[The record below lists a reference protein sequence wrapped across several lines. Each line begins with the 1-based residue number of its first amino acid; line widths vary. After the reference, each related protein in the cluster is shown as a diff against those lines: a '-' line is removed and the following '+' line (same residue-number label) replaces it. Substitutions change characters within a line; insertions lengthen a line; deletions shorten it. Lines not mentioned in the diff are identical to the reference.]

1 MNKKDYFLPV
11 AILIAGVII
20 GAAIIYS
27 NGLKTAKQT
36 GSLAENTPAVG
47 AGKDLN
53 VFSDENFLGDAKAA
67 LTIFEFSDYQC
78 PYCARYDKL
87 SRPTIVDKYVKTG
100 QAKITFRDFP
110 LSFHQYAQKASEAVW
125 CAGEQGKYWE
135 MHDALFTKQESGQSD
150 ALSVDNIK
158 KYAGELGL
166 NAAAFTSCL
175 DSNKYQ
181 SRVLKNAQ
189 SGQDIGIS
197 GTPTVVIA
205 KKLPLKIDA
214 NYVASEVQKNNYIIP
229 FDGGVMIV
237 GAQPASVYQT
247 EIDKLLK

>member
-11 AILIAGVII
+11 AILIAGLLI
-20 GAAIIYS
+20 GGAIIYS
-27 NGLKTAKQT
+27 NGLKSVPKA
-36 GSLAENTPAVG
+36 GSLANTPTAG
-47 AGKDLN
+47 ATKDLN
-53 VFSDENFLGDAKAA
+53 VFSDEKFLGDANAP

-78 PYCARYDKL
+78 PYCARYEQL
-87 SRPTIVDKYVKTG
+87 SRPTIVEKYVKTG

-110 LSFHQYAQKASEAVW
+110 LSFHEYAQKASEAAW

-135 MHDALFTKQESGQSD
+135 MHNALFAKQESGQSD

-158 KYAGELGL
+158 KYASDLGL
-166 NAAAFTSCL
+166 NAAAFASCL

-189 SGQDIGIS
+189 SSQDIGIS

-205 KKLPLKIDA
+205 KKLPLKIDP
-214 NYVASEVQKNNYIIP
+214 NLVASEVQKGNYIIP
-229 FDGGVMIV
+229 FDGGTMIV